1 MKLELSDAK
10 LLGELMGVLA
20 GHGCRADQIAPN
32 VCRIVYPRAWTARD
46 ARLELTFFVRAL
58 AGQSPGCPGGSQRL
72 ATRFVSR
79 TPDQGIPQVRTPE
92 HDTP

>member
-1 MKLELSDAK
+1 MTMKLELSDEK

-46 ARLELTFFVRAL
+46 AQLELTFFVRAW
-58 AGQSPGCPGGSQRL
+58 QVNHPG
-72 ATRFVSR
+72 
-79 TPDQGIPQVRTPE
+79 VRAVLSG
-92 HDTP
+92 